1 MKVSWARSS
10 SNNFRVFTSAH
21 WAGRWYQHHS
31 HAQCMHIIHGLT
43 LRLTV
48 QADIQLWDKRR
59 YLSSRKRGWGDNIP
73 DKTEEKVRH
82 RDTEK
87 ETKTRRDNETCMK
100 NPKSW
105 WERGAGESTL
115 VLLSSL
121 CPCFRACCILHGMGT
136 KEFQLQTSSPSCNKD
151 TKLKHTG
158 NPNTLPARD
167 HALHKITAQSTWI
180 YAATPAQLRGKGSG
194 VALPSVVTSS
204 VK

>member
-82 RDTEK
+82 RHTEG
-87 ETKTRRDNETCMK
+87 NK
-100 NPKSW
+100 NKRQWDWHEKPKSW
-105 WERGAGESTL
+105 WETGAGESTL
-115 VLLSSL
+115 LLLSSL
-121 CPCFRACCILHGMGT
+121 CPCFRACCILYGMGT
-136 KEFQLQTSSPSCNKD
+136 KEFYLQTSSPSCNKD
-151 TKLKHTG
+151 IELKHSG
-158 NPNTLPARD
+158 NPNTLPAWN
-167 HALHKITAQSTWI
+167 HAFHKITVQSTWI
-180 YAATPAQLRGKGSG
+180 YAATPA
-194 VALPSVVTSS
+194 
-204 VK
+204 

>member
-1 MKVSWARSS
+1 MNSTERSQTKPILTKAGTQQAEYTERYFITYSTLLIVTVSWERSS

-82 RDTEK
+82 RQTQRRKQKQEERQWDLHEK
-87 ETKTRRDNETCMK
+87 
-100 NPKSW
+100 PKSW
-105 WERGAGESTL
+105 WETGAGESTL
-115 VLLSSL
+115 LLLSSL
-121 CPCFRACCILHGMGT
+121 CPCFRACCILHGIGT
-136 KEFQLQTSSPSCNKD
+136 EEF
-151 TKLKHTG
+151 
-158 NPNTLPARD
+158 
-167 HALHKITAQSTWI
+167 
-180 YAATPAQLRGKGSG
+180 
-194 VALPSVVTSS
+194 
-204 VK
+204 